1 MKPSQ
6 KGLIRIVR
14 ATANSMRGLKAA
26 WQSEAAVR
34 QDFLLCT
41 VLLIIAIL
49 SPARG
54 VELALLIGSL
64 LILIIVELLNSAV
77 EAAIDRI
84 GPELHELSGKAKD
97 IASAAVMF
105 ALINI
110 IVTWVVLLGPWLW
123 SFVTP

>member
-6 KGLIRIVR
+6 KGLLRIVH

-34 QDFLLCT
+34 QDFMLCA
-41 VLLIIAIL
+41 VLLILAVI

-54 VELALLIGSL
+54 TELALLIGSL
-64 LILIIVELLNSAV
+64 IILIIVELLNSAV

-110 IVTWVVLLGPWLW
+110 FVTWLVILGPWLW
-123 SFVTP
+123 SFVV